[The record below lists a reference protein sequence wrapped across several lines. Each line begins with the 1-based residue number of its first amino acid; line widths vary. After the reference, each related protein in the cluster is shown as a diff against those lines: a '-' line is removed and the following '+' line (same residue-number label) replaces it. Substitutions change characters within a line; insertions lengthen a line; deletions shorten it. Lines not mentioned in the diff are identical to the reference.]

1 MKKKKR
7 YQQPIAEIVDTQDE
21 ESILTSWSW
30 GYDYDD
36 PLDNHT
42 GDINDDPFG
51 GTSGAKG
58 KPVFGEIWEDELQ

>member
-1 MKKKKR
+1 MKKK
-7 YQQPIAEIVDTQDE
+7 YQQPIAEIVAPIE
-21 ESILTSWSW
+21 ENILTSWSQ
-30 GYDYDD
+30 GYDSYD

-58 KPVFGEIWEDELQ
+58 NEIFGEFWEDEMQ

>member
-7 YQQPIAEIVDTQDE
+7 YQQPIAEIVDSPNE

-58 KPVFGEIWEDELQ
+58 NPVFGEIWEDELQ

>member
-7 YQQPIAEIVDTQDE
+7 YQQPIAEIVAPIE
-21 ESILTSWSW
+21 ENILTSWSW
-30 GYDYDD
+30 RHDYDD

-58 KPVFGEIWEDELQ
+58 NEIFGEIWEEELQ

>member
-51 GTSGAKG
+51 GMSGAKG
-58 KPVFGEIWEDELQ
+58 NPVFGEIWED

>member
-51 GTSGAKG
+51 GMAGAKG
-58 KPVFGEIWEDELQ
+58 NPIFGEIWEDEL

>member
-51 GTSGAKG
+51 DMG
-58 KPVFGEIWEDELQ
+58 L

>member
-7 YQQPIAEIVDTQDE
+7 YQQPIAEIVDSPIE

-58 KPVFGEIWEDELQ
+58 NEIFGEIWEDELQ

>member
-1 MKKKKR
+1 MKKK
-7 YQQPIAEIVDTQDE
+7 YQQPIAEMVESPIE
-21 ESILTSWSW
+21 ESVLTTSWAQ

-51 GTSGAKG
+51 GRSGAKG
-58 KPVFGEIWEDELQ
+58 NEIFGEIWEDEMQ

>member
-51 GTSGAKG
+51 GMSGAKG
-58 KPVFGEIWEDELQ
+58 NEIFGEIWEDEMQ